1 MVSVDF
7 GARPSSKFEMAG
19 EEHLMLDELVQVK
32 GSVMHALLAFVS
44 TNLHPCLLTDTVTAG

>member
-7 GARPSSKFEMAG
+7 GARPSSKFEMVG

-44 TNLHPCLLTDTVTAG
+44 TN